1 MLDQLARPSLTR
13 NDPGTRPA
21 YHRDRVTQMLF
32 AGLFGFGVLNAILGP
47 ALPYLRAEQ
56 HLSYLPGALYQLAFA
71 VGGGLAGLLAIRIE
85 GRLGRGVTI
94 RFGLAAAAVAGLAV
108 GYGDAI
114 EITVPAA
121 FFMGLFGTSAL
132 VRMWAALA
140 DAHGPRRTVAMTEGE
155 VTVSLGGIVVP
166 LMIAGVAATALTW
179 RFAFVVAGLV
189 IITVVLAMRAV
200 RIPRSASVTS
210 PARPPR
216 AADPPAR
223 SSPVPTL
230 VIVFAIVALEF
241 SLSFWL
247 ASYLNTSVGIGRGAA
262 VLMVSGLYAGNLTGR
277 LVASGLARRASSE
290 RLLGASLI
298 LALVGLP
305 ILLTARDAVVAA
317 VGIALTGIAIG
328 AMFPLT
334 SSIHVGVSSRNADG
348 AIGQV
353 LGIAA
358 IGQIL
363 GPLAV
368 AAIAQAAGLRVGLL
382 ILPGLVLLAV
392 SGLDGHHRQHGLEQ
406 RLAGRRASRHPTA
419 GRSGECRTTDS

>member
-1 MLDQLARPSLTR
+1 LSLDEVAGPSATR
-13 NDPGTRPA
+13 DDPDTEPA
-21 YHRDRVTQMLF
+21 YHRDRLTQTLF
-32 AGLFGFGVLNAILGP
+32 SGLFGFGILNAILGP
-47 ALPYLRAEQ
+47 ALPYLRAEE

-71 VGGGLAGLLAIRIE
+71 LGGGLAGVLAIRME
-85 GRLGRGVTI
+85 ARLGRGVTI

-114 EITVPAA
+114 AITVPGA
-121 FFMGLFGTSAL
+121 FFMSLFATSAL

-140 DAHGPRRTVAMTEGE
+140 DAHRQRRTVAMTEGE
-155 VTVSLGGIVVP
+155 VTVSLGGIVIP
-166 LMIAGVAATALTW
+166 LMLAGVAATVLTW
-179 RFAFVVAGLV
+179 RFAFVAGGAVV
-189 IITVVLAMRAV
+189 IAAVLAMGAV
-200 RIPRSASVTS
+200 RIPRSEPVAS
-210 PARPPR
+210 PDQQPR
-216 AADPPAR
+216 AADRPAQ

-247 ASYLNTSVGIGRGAA
+247 ASYLNGSVGIGREEA
-262 VLMVSGLYAGNLTGR
+262 VLMVSGLYAANLTGR
-277 LVASGLARRASSE
+277 LLASRLARRAATE

-305 ILLTARDAVVAA
+305 ILLAARGAAVAA

-334 SSIHVGVSSRNADG
+334 SSMHVGVSSRNADG

-353 LGIAA
+353 QGIAS

-363 GPLAV
+363 GPFAV
-368 AAIAQAAGLRVGLL
+368 AAIAQAAGLRVGLF
-382 ILPGLVLLAV
+382 ILPGLVLLAA
-392 SGLDGHHRQHGLEQ
+392 SGLNGHHRQTQ
-406 RLAGRRASRHPTA
+406 VSAG
-419 GRSGECRTTDS
+419 